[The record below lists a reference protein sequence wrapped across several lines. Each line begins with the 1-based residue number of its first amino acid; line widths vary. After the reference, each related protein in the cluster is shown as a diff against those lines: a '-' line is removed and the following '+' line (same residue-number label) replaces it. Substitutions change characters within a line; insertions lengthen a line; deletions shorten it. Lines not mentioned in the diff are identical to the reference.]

1 MKIKEFAMERFQS
14 TWENT
19 VRYNLSE
26 SGVHP
31 LSINELLENE
41 ADRRE
46 FLNLQLGY
54 NQANGSEEL
63 RSHIA
68 AMYEDASAENILVGN
83 GTAEVNFIV
92 AWALIEPGDEVLM
105 LTPSYLQFFGLF
117 ETFGA
122 IVKPISLLE
131 EQNWSPDFDALES
144 QINAKTKIIV
154 VTNPNNPTGAVMS
167 AEEMRQLID
176 AAERVGAWLVVDEVF
191 RGAERLQEESPSFWG
206 KYEKTIITSGLSKA
220 YGLPGLRIGWIVATE
235 AMALRIWAYHDYT
248 TICPSRAS
256 DFLASIVMR
265 PEKRQQIL
273 GRTKAIIRTNYP
285 VVREWIDSHGGLF
298 SHIEPQAGAIAFLRY
313 HLPIESGDF
322 VERLRIEKSLLACS
336 GEHFG
341 LGKYLRVGFGS
352 DTNQLSEGLA
362 AIDELITE
370 LQR

>member
-1 MKIKEFAMERFQS
+1 MKIKEFEMERFQS
-14 TWENT
+14 SWENT

-26 SGVHP
+26 SGVLP
-31 LSINELLENE
+31 LTIDELLENE
-41 ADRRE
+41 ADRHE
-46 FLNLQLGY
+46 FLKLQLGY

-105 LTPSYLQFFGLF
+105 LVPSYLQFFGIF

-122 IVKPISLLE
+122 IVKPIPLLE

-154 VTNPNNPTGAVMS
+154 VTNPNNPTGAILS
-167 AEEMRQLID
+167 AEAMQRLID
-176 AAERVGAWLVVDEVF
+176 AAERVGAWLIVDEVF
-191 RGAERLQEESPSFWG
+191 RGAERLREESPSFWG

-220 YGLPGLRIGWIVATE
+220 YGLPGLRIGWIVAAE
-235 AMALRIWAYHDYT
+235 KMALRIWAYHDYT

-256 DFLASIVMR
+256 DFLATIVMR
-265 PEKRQQIL
+265 SGKRQQIL
-273 GRTKAIIRTNYP
+273 GRTKAIINANYP
-285 VVREWIDSHGGLF
+285 VVREWIDAHGLF
-298 SHIEPQAGAIAFLRY
+298 SHLEPQAGAIAFLRY
-313 HLPIESGDF
+313 HLPIESGEF
-322 VERLRIEKSLLACS
+322 VEQLRIKKSVLTCS

-352 DTNQLSEGLA
+352 DTYQLRQGLA
-362 AIDELITE
+362 AIDELIDE